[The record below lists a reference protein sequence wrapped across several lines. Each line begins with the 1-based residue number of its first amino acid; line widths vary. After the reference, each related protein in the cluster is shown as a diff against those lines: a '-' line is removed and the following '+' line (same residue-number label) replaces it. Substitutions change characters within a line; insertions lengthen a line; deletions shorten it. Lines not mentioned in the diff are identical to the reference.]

1 MEIRPILSALLRSK
15 TGAVLIAIQVAL
27 TLAIVSNAAFVVRN
41 RLATMDRPSGVDEPD
56 LFELTFVDTHDIPDR
71 SAVVQKDLE
80 SLRAVPGIAGA
91 TLVNQMPMTRSGW
104 NSGLQ
109 LDPKSNSGVDAAVY
123 LGDDSMIGTLGLRLV
138 EGRNFTA

>member
-56 LFELTFVDTHDIPDR
+56 LFDLTVVDTHDIPDR
-71 SAVVQKDLE
+71 SAMVQKDLE
-80 SLRAVPGIAGA
+80 SLRAVPGIAGG
-91 TLVNQMPMTRSGW
+91 TLGHQMPMTRSGR
-104 NSGLQ
+104 NIRIQLQ
-109 LDPKSNSGVDAAVY
+109 PQRDSAVDAPA
-123 LGDDSMIGTLGLRLV
+123 
-138 EGRNFTA
+138 